1 MSRGCEN
8 YMMHTKLYFS
18 KLNSLKLYFSHCIF
32 PNCIFPYCIF
42 PKGIFLKFTCQ
53 TIYWSN
59 RNKNMYI
66 ISPAKRMPHNRFYS
80 KFFGNNLEIK
90 HATLYKHC
98 QRYNGPRHC
107 FYDLNYLSSY
117 KAGKFTRKENSS

>member
-90 HATLYKHC
+90 HATLYKNKQIILHRN
-98 QRYNGPRHC
+98 QN
-107 FYDLNYLSSY
+107 FSSPNIIKDSDY
-117 KAGKFTRKENSS
+117 FFLPQSFF